1 MAKNELT
8 VIQFN
13 GVVSNVNLQKQLTKI
28 NTAIVKSQKSSW
40 EVATAVNNILTD
52 ELYADDFEKEQ
63 DFADFLGMSRP
74 NLNKMKRAVDLK
86 KNHKLS
92 DDWTL
97 TKAFEMLTIKDDEF
111 DDFIESY
118 AVLPSMTVAEIRDC
132 VKCWNGAVIE
142 EKVEEGEKPVGK
154 EEPKENEKPVGK
166 EEPAEVKE
174 EVKYIDSDTM
184 VENKEG
190 KTRVSLYIEGHEI
203 CSDYEVTD
211 DVLDKILT
219 LLNVPHTI

>member
-13 GVVSNVNLQKQLTKI
+13 GIVNNVNLQKQLTKI
-28 NTAIVKSQKSSW
+28 NTAIIKSQKSSW
-40 EVATAVNNILTD
+40 EVATAVNKILTD

-86 KNHKLS
+86 NKHKLS
-92 DDWTL
+92 DDWSL
-97 TKAFEMLTIKDDEF
+97 TKAFELLTIKDEEF

-142 EKVEEGEKPVGK
+142 E
-154 EEPKENEKPVGK
+154 
-166 EEPAEVKE
+166 EVKGAE
-174 EVKYIDSDTM
+174 YTDSDTM
-184 VENKEG
+184 VETVSNNEEG
-190 KTRVSLYIEGHEI
+190 KTRVSLYINGQEI
-203 CSDYEVTD
+203 CYDHEVTNS
-211 DVLDKILT
+211 VLDKILT
-219 LLNVPHTI
+219 LLNIPHTINN

>member
-8 VIQFN
+8 VIQLN

-28 NTAIVKSQKSSW
+28 NTAIVKNQKSSW
-40 EVATAVNNILTD
+40 EIATAVNEILTY

-63 DFADFLGMSRP
+63 DFADFLGMSRS

-92 DDWTL
+92 DDWSL
-97 TKAFEMLTIKDDEF
+97 TKAFEILTIKDEEF

-132 VKCWNGAVIE
+132 VKCWKGAVIE
-142 EKVEEGEKPVGK
+142 EKVEEEKSVGK
-154 EEPKENEKPVGK
+154 EEPTE
-166 EEPAEVKE
+166 ATE
-174 EVKYIDSDTM
+174 EVEYTDSDTM
-184 VENKEG
+184 VEIVSDNEEG
-190 KTRVSLYIEGHEI
+190 KIRVSLYINGQEI
-203 CSDYEVTD
+203 CYDHEVTNG
-211 DVLDKILT
+211 VLDKILT
-219 LLNVPHTI
+219 LLNVPHTINR

>member
-40 EVATAVNNILTD
+40 EVATAVNKILTE

-92 DDWTL
+92 DDWSL
-97 TKAFEMLTIKDDEF
+97 TKAFEMLTIKDEEF

-132 VKCWNGAVIE
+132 VKCWKGLAIE
-142 EKVEEGEKPVGK
+142 EKVEEEKPVGK
-154 EEPKENEKPVGK
+154 EEPVEVTEEQEEFEEEYSEESGTKKE
-166 EEPAEVKE
+166 
-174 EVKYIDSDTM
+174 
-184 VENKEG
+184 VEYTEG

-211 DVLDKILT
+211 VVLDKILT